1 MENINNVPK
10 ARKKRFT
17 EIGKNIKVLA
27 LVGLGIVI
35 GTSFLYSYQLYVQ
48 LGDFIKQSVVLSL
61 TRLRYRTLLRLL
73 LLEFRKILQHRL
85 RGKQLKIQLKEQQ
98 EKRTLKMQIY
108 FYEQQSAN
116 QVLTLVLRMEYQVQ
130 QDYFSI

>member
-1 MENINNVPK
+1 MNKNKKMENINNVPK

-48 LGDFIKQSVVLSL
+48 LGDFIK
-61 TRLRYRTLLRLL
+61 
-73 LLEFRKILQHRL
+73 
-85 RGKQLKIQLKEQQ
+85 
-98 EKRTLKMQIY
+98 
-108 FYEQQSAN
+108 
-116 QVLTLVLRMEYQVQ
+116 
-130 QDYFSI
+130 

>member
-48 LGDFIKQSVVLSL
+48 LGDFIK
-61 TRLRYRTLLRLL
+61 
-73 LLEFRKILQHRL
+73 
-85 RGKQLKIQLKEQQ
+85 
-98 EKRTLKMQIY
+98 
-108 FYEQQSAN
+108 
-116 QVLTLVLRMEYQVQ
+116 
-130 QDYFSI
+130 